1 MGMLNDDMKKMVA
14 ECRLSYVAT
23 VTPDGRPNLSPKAS
37 TKVLDDDH
45 LVFVDIAS
53 PNTIRNLRSNPYVE
67 VNVVDPLRRRG
78 YRFKG
83 VAEVLTEGELY
94 KTVAEDFWTRE
105 GRQYPANGIV
115 TIKVEQALPLWSP
128 AYTFNQGIREEDVR
142 RLYLQRYGLRDA
154 APVDGH
160 ENAPARDPAKASS

>member
-1 MGMLNDDMKKMVA
+1 MGMLTDDMKKIIA
-14 ECRLSYVAT
+14 ECRLTYVAT

-37 TKVLDDDH
+37 TKVLDDDR

-53 PNTIRNLRSNPYVE
+53 PATIRNLKANPHIE
-67 VNVVDPLRRRG
+67 VNVVDNLRRRG

-94 KTVAEDFWTRE
+94 KSVAEDFWTRE

-115 TIKVEQALPLWSP
+115 TIKIEQALPLWSP
-128 AYTFNQGIREEDVR
+128 AYTFNKGVHEDDVR
-142 RLYLQRYGLRDA
+142 RLYLQRYGLQDL
-154 APVDGH
+154 
-160 ENAPARDPAKASS
+160 APAEGRDHTGASAKVGS

>member
-1 MGMLNDDMKKMVA
+1 MGVLNDDMKQIIA
-14 ECRLSYVAT
+14 ECRLTYVAT

-53 PNTIRNLRSNPYVE
+53 PNTIRNLRANPHIE

-83 VAEVLTEGELY
+83 VAEVLTEGALY
-94 KTVAEDFWTRE
+94 RSVAEDFWTRE

-115 TIKVEQALPLWSP
+115 TIKIEQAAPLWSP
-128 AYTFNQGIREEDVR
+128 AYTFNQGVKEADVR

-154 APVDGH
+154 SDSDG
-160 ENAPARDPAKASS
+160 NQPPAAAAKVSS

>member
-1 MGMLNDDMKKMVA
+1 MGILTDDMKEMVA
-14 ECRLSYVAT
+14 YCRLAYVAT
-23 VTPDGRPNLSPKAS
+23 VTPEGRPNLSPKAS

-83 VAEVLTEGELY
+83 VAEIHTEGELY
-94 KTVAEDFWTRE
+94 KEVAEDFWNRE
-105 GRQYPANGIV
+105 GRQYPANAIV
-115 TIKVEQALPLWSP
+115 TIKVEKALPLLSP
-128 AYTFNQGIREEDVR
+128 AYTFNTGVREQDVR
-142 RLYLQRYGLRDA
+142 RIYLKRYGLEDA
-154 APVDGH
+154 SPTDKQDS
-160 ENAPARDPAKASS
+160 PAVVSQAKADS

>member
-1 MGMLNDDMKKMVA
+1 MGILTDDMKEMLA
-14 ECRLSYVAT
+14 YCRLTYVAT
-23 VTPDGRPNLSPKAS
+23 VTPEGRPNLSPKAS

-53 PNTIRNLRSNPYVE
+53 PNTIRNLKSNPYVE

-83 VAEVLTEGELY
+83 VAEILTEGDLY
-94 KTVAEDFWTRE
+94 NAVAEDFWTRE

-115 TIKVEQALPLWSP
+115 TIRVEKALPVLSP
-128 AYTFNQGIREEDVR
+128 AYTFNEGVREENVR
-142 RLYLQRYGLRDA
+142 RLYLQRYGLQDA
-154 APVDGH
+154 SVSEKSSAAA
-160 ENAPARDPAKASS
+160 EYTAAKARS

>member
-1 MGMLNDDMKKMVA
+1 MGILTDDMKEMVA
-14 ECRLSYVAT
+14 YCRLSFVAT
-23 VTPDGRPNLSPKAS
+23 VTPEGRPNLSPKAS

-94 KTVAEDFWTRE
+94 KTVAEDFWSRE

-115 TIKVEQALPLWSP
+115 TIKVEKALPLLSP
-128 AYTFNQGIREEDVR
+128 AYTFNEGVREENVR
-142 RLYLQRYGLRDA
+142 QIYLKRYGLQDA
-154 APVDGH
+154 APADKQEGAATVS
-160 ENAPARDPAKASS
+160 RAKADS

>member
-1 MGMLNDDMKKMVA
+1 MGMLNDDMKKLLA
-14 ECRLSYVAT
+14 ECRLTYVAT

-37 TKVLDDDH
+37 TKVLDDNH

-53 PNTIRNLRSNPYVE
+53 PNTIRNLKANPYIE
-67 VNVVDPLRRRG
+67 VNVVDNLRRRG

-115 TIKVEQALPLWSP
+115 TIRIEQALPLWSP
-128 AYTFNQGIREEDVR
+128 AYTFNRGVREEDVR
-142 RLYLQRYGLRDA
+142 RLYLQRYGLQDLTPA
-154 APVDGH
+154 DGR
-160 ENAPARDPAKASS
+160 ENASNVNRAKANA